1 LADLL
6 LKAEKLSKIYFIG
19 DQELPALSEVDLGVE
34 RGGLVAVMG
43 PSGSGK
49 STLMNILGCLDAPT
63 SGTYFL
69 EDENI
74 STLRLDQLAHVR
86 NRRIGFVFQSFNLLP
101 RTSALENVSLPLVYG
116 RTSRRERRQRAA
128 QALIAVGLADRMEHQ
143 PTQLSNGQQQRVAI
157 ARALINEPVL
167 ILADEPTGALDTRTG
182 LEIMALFQN
191 LNRQGI
197 TIVLVTH
204 DAEIARFARRVIQF
218 RDGRLIG
225 DETSVEPDDAA
236 MLLSR
241 ALAQEEAS

>member
-1 LADLL
+1 
-6 LKAEKLSKIYFIG
+6 
-19 DQELPALSEVDLGVE
+19 LPALSEVDLGVE

-69 EDENI
+69 GGENI
-74 STLRLDQLAHVR
+74 SALRLDQLAHIR
-86 NRRIGFVFQSFNLLP
+86 NHRIGFVFQSFNLLP

-116 RTSRRERRQRAA
+116 RNSRRERRQRAA
-128 QALIAVGLADRMEHQ
+128 QALAAVGLADRMEHQ

-182 LEIMALFQN
+182 LEIMALFQD

-236 MLLSR
+236 MVLSR
-241 ALAQEEAS
+241 VLAQEGPS